1 MATEDSSQH
10 RRKILAAVDESE
22 ESLSAL
28 SWAIDNLIAIPGGDS
43 DTRQAASGDSP
54 NDDAVLVVI
63 LHVQPL
69 PHMVAGLAG
78 PGGELESRSFRI
90 R

>member
-1 MATEDSSQH
+1 MKIMAEDSSQPT
-10 RRKILAAVDESE
+10 RRKIVAAVDESE

-28 SWAIDNLIAIPGGDS
+28 SWAIDNLIAIPEGDS
-43 DTRQAASGDSP
+43 DETRQGPGSDSP
-54 NDDAVLVVI
+54 NKAVLVVI

-78 PGGELESRSFRI
+78 PGGEFES
-90 R
+90 

>member
-1 MATEDSSQH
+1 MAEESSQP

-28 SWAIDNLIAIPGGDS
+28 SWAVDNLIAIPGGDS
-43 DTRQAASGDSP
+43 DTRQGPVSDSP
-54 NDDAVLVVI
+54 NEAVLVVI

-78 PGGELESRSFRI
+78 PGGEFES
-90 R
+90 